1 VTPLLAWVDGIGVHG
16 PGLAG
21 WSCTQAVLTGAAAFT
36 AAPTVLP
43 VPMGLPPAER
53 RRTGRAVKV
62 ALAAGFDATAFAGAD
77 PGALPAVFASSGGD
91 GENCHAICQVLASG
105 DRQIS
110 PTRFHNSVHNAAAG
124 YWGIATG
131 SMATATALGA
141 HDASFAA
148 GLLEAMAQLAC
159 DTPEVLLVAYDTD
172 YPEPLFT
179 ARPIT
184 DAFGVALLLRR
195 AAGAQSL
202 ARLAVTVAAGFAD
215 RAGDPELEALRR
227 AIPAARC
234 LPLLDLL
241 AHRIEGSARLE
252 YLEPLVLA
260 VAVTPC
266 G

>member
-1 VTPLLAWVDGIGVHG
+1 MSTLLAWIDGIGVHG

-21 WSCTQAVLTGAAAFT
+21 WNSVQAVLSGAAVFA

-43 VPMGLPPAER
+43 APFGLPPAER

-62 ALAAGFDATAFAGAD
+62 ALAAGFDATACAGAD
-77 PGALPAVFASSGGD
+77 PGSLPAVFASSGGD

-148 GLLEAMAQLAC
+148 GLLEAMTQLAC
-159 DTPEVLLVAYDTD
+159 DSPEVLLVAYDTD
-172 YPEPLFT
+172 YPEPLYT
-179 ARPIT
+179 TRPIT

-195 AAGAQSL
+195 APGDRSL
-202 ARLAVTVAAGFAD
+202 ARLSVSVAAGFAD
-215 RAGDPELEALRR
+215 RAADPALEALRR